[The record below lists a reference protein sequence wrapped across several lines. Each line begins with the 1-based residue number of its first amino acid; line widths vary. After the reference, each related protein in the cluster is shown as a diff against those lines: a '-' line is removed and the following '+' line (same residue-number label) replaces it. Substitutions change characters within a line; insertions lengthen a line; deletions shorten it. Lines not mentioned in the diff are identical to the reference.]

1 MDSTYILQVAN
12 DAKRQLV
19 TLTPTNVLMSWG
31 IEKFYATVFRGM
43 PCLTFRVNGRL
54 HKGEVLIA
62 LNPSDYYEVY
72 LRNENGTHLVND
84 SVGWE
89 ELGEVIDVAIEKGT
103 DEAAYQAFCMEQ
115 KRKLFSGQFF

>member
-31 IEKFYATVFRGM
+31 IEKFYATEYKGM
-43 PCLTFRVNGRL
+43 PCLKFHVNGRL

-72 LRNENGTHLVND
+72 LRDENGTRLIND
-84 SVGWE
+84 TVGWE
-89 ELGEVIDVAIEKGT
+89 ELGDVIDTAVEKGS
-103 DEAAYQAFCMEQ
+103 DEVAYQAFCMEE

>member
-31 IEKFYATVFRGM
+31 IEKFHATVFRAM
-43 PCLTFRVNGRL
+43 PCLMFRVNGRL

-72 LRNENGTHLVND
+72 LRNDSGTRLVND
-84 SVGWE
+84 AVGWE
-89 ELGEVIDVAIEKGT
+89 ELGEVIDVAVEKGT
-103 DEAAYQAFCMEQ
+103 DDAVYQAFCLEE
-115 KRKLFSGQFF
+115 KRKLFSGQFL